1 VSITFTDIFCGAGGS
16 SIGLTAAG
24 MTLTLAA
31 NHWDRAIETHA
42 SNFRDADHLCAD
54 VNNYDMRR
62 LPRTTGL
69 WASPI
74 CTEISPAGGR
84 RRTRGQGDLFEQ
96 AGHVP
101 SDAFVR
107 TRATFMDV
115 IRATEVH
122 RYQFVIVENVVDVAR
137 DWELFDWW
145 VGGMRLLGY
154 QVQFVSVSAAHIGD
168 DTNESAAQW
177 RDRLFMVF
185 TRDGM
190 PLPDVDPR
198 PPAWCPAC
206 DEVVAAVQ
214 SWKRPDRRR
223 IGKYG
228 QQYLY
233 RCPSARC
240 RHSVVEPFV
249 RPAAAIIDWSDP
261 GARIGDRRRP
271 LATATLRRIR
281 AGVELFTR
289 PAGEAFTVPCG
300 GTWRTAPAPL
310 STPMSART
318 TTESDGLV
326 VPPFLLSV
334 NHDDG
339 GRHYPAH
346 AAPLPTR
353 STKIGDGVVTPPAFV
368 GVPRDHTRP
377 AGVDR
382 PVPTVAAGGNH
393 RFLTVLPNDHGVE
406 GHRMVIPYRKGS
418 VPYPAQAGPLST
430 VATREQHGVMHAA
443 VQVEDC
449 HFRMLS
455 PREHLRAQRFP
466 DSYRVTGNQGEQTMQ
481 AGNAVPANVA
491 QWIGQRVLAVL

>member
-1 VSITFTDIFCGAGGS
+1 MSITFTDIFCGAGGS

-24 MTLTLAA
+24 MTLKLAA

-42 SNFRDADHLCAD
+42 ANFRDAEHLCAD

-62 LPRTTGL
+62 LPRTDGL

-84 RRTRGQGDLFEQ
+84 RRTRGQTDLLE
-96 AGHVP
+96 ATGHVAG
-101 SDAFVR
+101 DAFTR

-122 RYQFVIVENVVDVAR
+122 RYRFIIVENVVDVAR

-145 VGGMRLLGY
+145 VGGMKLLGY

-185 TRDGM
+185 TRDGV

-198 PPAWCPAC
+198 PPAWCPVC

-261 GARIGDRRRP
+261 GSRIGDRRKP
-271 LATATLRRIR
+271 LAAATLRRIQ

-289 PAGEAFTVPCG
+289 PSREAFTVPCG
-300 GTWRTAPAPL
+300 GTWRTDPVPV
-310 STPMSART
+310 STPMGART
-318 TTESDGLV
+318 TSESDGLV
-326 VPPFLLSV
+326 VPPFMLSV

-368 GVPRDHTRP
+368 GVLRNHTRP
-377 AGVDR
+377 AAVDR

-393 RFLTVLPNDHGVE
+393 HFLTVLPAEAGMDRQ
-406 GHRMVIPYRKGS
+406 RMVIPYRKGS
-418 VPYPAQAGPLST
+418 TPYPARTGPLST

-443 VQVEDC
+443 VDVEDC

-491 QWIGQRVLAVL
+491 QWIGGRLLAVL